1 MLDFATETQTA
12 SNDLKPEL
20 INFASHRKGVDTKI
34 RLSITEL
41 DGVHLT
47 NTKASR
53 LFLIWCQVKFI
64 KVKNHQ
70 ESER

>member
-1 MLDFATETQTA
+1 MLDFATETQTP

-20 INFASHRKGVDTKI
+20 INFASHRKEVDTKI

-41 DGVHLT
+41 HGVRLT

>member
-1 MLDFATETQTA
+1 MPDFATETQTA
-12 SNDLKPEL
+12 SNDLKTEL
-20 INFASHRKGVDTKI
+20 INFASHRKRVDKKI

-41 DGVHLT
+41 HSVHLT

-53 LFLIWCQVKFI
+53 LFLVWCQVKFI
-64 KVKNHQ
+64 EVKNHQ

>member
-12 SNDLKPEL
+12 SNDLKPE
-20 INFASHRKGVDTKI
+20 NFASHRMGVDTKI

-41 DGVHLT
+41 HGVHLT

-53 LFLIWCQVKFI
+53 LFLI
-64 KVKNHQ
+64 
-70 ESER
+70 

>member
-1 MLDFATETQTA
+1 MLDFATGTQTA
-12 SNDLKPEL
+12 SNDLKPGL
-20 INFASHRKGVDTKI
+20 INFALHRKGVDTKI

-41 DGVHLT
+41 HGVHLT